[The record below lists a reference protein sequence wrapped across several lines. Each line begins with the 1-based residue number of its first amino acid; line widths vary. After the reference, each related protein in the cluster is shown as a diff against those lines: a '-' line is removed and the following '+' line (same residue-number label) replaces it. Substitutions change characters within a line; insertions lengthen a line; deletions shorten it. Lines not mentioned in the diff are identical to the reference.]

1 MKLRVFP
8 YLSFIFSASLCA
20 TPWEQVSTPT
30 HNSSSSIG
38 SYANGCL
45 DGAYPL
51 PLEGTGYQ
59 VLRSRSLRYY
69 GHPNTISFIES
80 LALKANKELSTNL
93 LIGDLSLPRGGR
105 FSSGHSSH
113 QTGLDIDIWLRLA
126 DQPLSYNELQLPKP
140 MSVVDLKGYSIL
152 DHRWDDRHFKL
163 IRYAAQS
170 EGVARIFVHP
180 VIKEQLCS
188 QEEEGKDRSW
198 LSKVRPWWGHH
209 YHFHVRLS
217 CPDSSRNC
225 VDQAP
230 PPAGDGCGYELA
242 SWKPKAVVP
251 SKPSAK
257 NVVAKPKREKVIPPQ
272 CQPLIRTN

>member
-1 MKLRVFP
+1 MR
-8 YLSFIFSASLCA
+8 LSIFLHIGLLFSASIFA

-59 VLRSRSLRYY
+59 VLRSRTNRYY
-69 GHPNTISFIES
+69 GHPNTISFIKS

-152 DHRWDDRHFKL
+152 DHRWDERHFEL
-163 IRYAAQS
+163 IRYAARS

-188 QEEEGKDRSW
+188 QEEGKDRSW
-198 LSKVRPWWGHH
+198 LRKVRPWWGHH

-225 VDQAP
+225 IDQAP
-230 PPAGDGCGYELA
+230 PPTGDGCGYELA
-242 SWKPKAVVP
+242 RWKPKAAVP
-251 SKPSAK
+251 ANQSAK
-257 NVVAKPKREKVIPPQ
+257 KVETKPKKVKVIPSQ
-272 CQPLIRTN
+272 CQPLIRIN

>member
-1 MKLRVFP
+1 MKLRVFSC
-8 YLSFIFSASLCA
+8 LSLIFSASLCA
-20 TPWEQVSTPT
+20 TPWERVSTPT
-30 HNSSSSIG
+30 HNSSSAIG

-59 VLRSRSLRYY
+59 VLRSRTNRYY
-69 GHPNTISFIES
+69 GHPDTISFIES

-140 MSVVDLKGYSIL
+140 MSVVDLQGYSIL
-152 DHRWDDRHFKL
+152 DHRWDERHFEL

-170 EGVARIFVHP
+170 KGVARIFVHP
-180 VIKEQLCS
+180 VIKEQLCT
-188 QEEEGKDRSW
+188 QEEGKDRSW
-198 LSKVRPWWGHH
+198 LRKVRPWWGHH

-251 SKPSAK
+251 STPSAK
-257 NVVAKPKREKVIPPQ
+257 KVVAKPKRAKVIPSQ

>member
-1 MKLRVFP
+1 MKLRVFSC
-8 YLSFIFSASLCA
+8 LSLIFSASLYA
-20 TPWEQVSTPT
+20 TPWERVSTPT
-30 HNSSSSIG
+30 HSSSSAIG

-59 VLRSRSLRYY
+59 VLRSRTNRYY

-140 MSVVDLKGYSIL
+140 MSVVDLQRYSIL
-152 DHRWDDRHFKL
+152 DHRWDERHFEL

-170 EGVARIFVHP
+170 KGVARIFVHP

-188 QEEEGKDRSW
+188 QEEGKDRSW
-198 LSKVRPWWGHH
+198 LRKVRPWWGHH

-251 SKPSAK
+251 AKPSAK
-257 NVVAKPKREKVIPPQ
+257 NVVVKPKREKVIPSQ

>member
-1 MKLRVFP
+1 MR
-8 YLSFIFSASLCA
+8 LSIFLHTSLLFSASIFA
-20 TPWEQVSTPT
+20 TPWEQVSAPT
-30 HNSSSSIG
+30 QNSSSSIG

-59 VLRSRSLRYY
+59 VLRSRTNRYY
-69 GHPNTISFIES
+69 GHPNTISFIEN
-80 LALKANKELSTNL
+80 LALTANKELSTNL

-152 DHRWDDRHFKL
+152 DHRWDDRHFEL
-163 IRYAAQS
+163 IRYAAQND
-170 EGVARIFVHP
+170 GVARIFVHP

-188 QEEEGKDRSW
+188 QEEGKDRTW
-198 LSKVRPWWGHH
+198 LRKVRPWWGHH

-251 SKPSAK
+251 VTPSTK
-257 NVVAKPKREKVIPPQ
+257 KVVAKPKRAKVIPSQ

>member
-1 MKLRVFP
+1 MR
-8 YLSFIFSASLCA
+8 LSIFLYTSCLFSASIFA
-20 TPWEQVSTPT
+20 TPWEKVSAPT
-30 HNSSSSIG
+30 HNSSAAIG

-59 VLRSRSLRYY
+59 VLRSRSNRYY
-69 GHPNTISFIES
+69 GHPNTISFVES
-80 LALKANKELSTNL
+80 LALTANKELSTNL

-140 MSVVDLKGYSIL
+140 ISVVDLKGYSIL
-152 DHRWDDRHFKL
+152 EHRWDDRHFEL
-163 IRYAAQS
+163 IRYAAQN

-188 QEEEGKDRSW
+188 QEEGKDRTW
-198 LSKVRPWWGHH
+198 LRKVRPWWGHH

-225 VDQAP
+225 VEQAP

-257 NVVAKPKREKVIPPQ
+257 KVVVKPKRAKVIPSQ